1 MKWNQTN
8 LLIAAAALAI
18 LGLIGIQVRWMQHS
32 RKLLEEQFNN
42 RVSMALCQTVENM
55 AANPA
60 STSEVK
66 ACCSGM
72 NGNGSC
78 DKSLEELRQM
88 PEMSAALTKALSFY
102 NVDLPKRI
110 LITKKDGNPTT
121 AEALPFSCS
130 LTPILENDSL
140 VLQLLFNDKED
151 YISSK
156 MGVMAGVSLTL
167 LALICLIF
175 GIASFYFLRQ
185 KKMSAL
191 NRDFFNHMTHEF
203 RTPLTNIQLAGNM
216 LVRKNPELA
225 DNRYVGIIQHECR
238 QLTEQVENVLY
249 LASLEKGDYQLKKE
263 SVQLGQLLQ
272 NTLEQMDIQIRE
284 RGADVQILPISGDP
298 VIQADVFHL
307 GNAFKNLID
316 NALKYS
322 ETAPILRIEV
332 LPTAAGWLARFSDKG
347 IGLSEQ
353 ECIRIFDKFKR
364 SDDPKH
370 SNAKGFGLG
379 LTYVKKI
386 VELHG
391 GRVEAHPIQGQGA
404 RFDLY
409 FPA

>member
-1 MKWNQTN
+1 MKWNHTN

-72 NGNGSC
+72 AGGRC
-78 DKSLEELRQM
+78 DKSLAEMSQM
-88 PEMSAALTKALSFY
+88 PEMSAALTQALSFY
-102 NVDLPKRI
+102 KVDLPKRV
-110 LITKKDGNPTT
+110 LITKKDGSPN
-121 AEALPFSCS
+121 AVEAQPFSCS
-130 LTPILENDSL
+130 LTPVLANDSL

-156 MGVMAGVSLTL
+156 MGVMAGVSLAL

-225 DNRYVGIIQHECR
+225 DNRYVSIIQHECR

-249 LASLEKGDYQLKKE
+249 LAGLEKGDYRLKKE
-263 SVQLGQLLQ
+263 TVHLDKVLK

-284 RGADVQILPISGDP
+284 KGADVQILPILGDP
-298 VIQADVFHL
+298 VIQADVFHI
-307 GNAFKNLID
+307 GNAFRNLID

-322 ETAPILRIEV
+322 DVSPVLRIEV
-332 LPTAAGWLARFSDKG
+332 LPAAAGWTVRFSDKG

-353 ECIRIFDKFKR
+353 ECSRIFEKFKR
-364 SDDPKH
+364 SDAPQH

-386 VELHG
+386 TELHG
-391 GRVEAHPIQGQGA
+391 GRIEAHSIQGQGA

-409 FPA
+409 FPT